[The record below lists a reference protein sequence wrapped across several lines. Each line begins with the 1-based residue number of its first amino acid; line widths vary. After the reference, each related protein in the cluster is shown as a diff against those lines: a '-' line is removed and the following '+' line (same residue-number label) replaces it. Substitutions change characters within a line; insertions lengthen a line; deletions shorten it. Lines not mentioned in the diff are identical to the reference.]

1 MAFEFFTPGLSRV
14 LAAAGAEYVIF
25 DTEHS
30 GCGIETVKRQISYAR
45 GVGIIPMVRVA
56 GCAYHL
62 VAPVLDAGA
71 MGIRYPSLRL
81 RSRRVSLHRGVV
93 IGQKGKEALPSV
105 SHTMTMLVGISSKS

>member
-1 MAFEFFTPGLSRV
+1 MMEDNPVRAKLLNGEVCVGTMVFEFFTPGLSRV

-71 MGIRYPSLRL
+71 
-81 RSRRVSLHRGVV
+81 
-93 IGQKGKEALPSV
+93 IGNHGTPR
-105 SHTMTMLVGISSKS
+105 